1 MAFGYLVLALV
12 LAATLNARAGWV
24 RLAGTLLAALGLF
37 MMVYSIILADLDGT
51 FAAVPASAPLI
62 ERITPAILNGQAV
75 IAGAAIVFLL
85 WSARMQLRRPVA
97 DTVPLHNTPQRFG
110 AGSRAFHWVMAV
122 MMLCLVPIGLFM
134 AVLPESAPERGDFV
148 SAHQSLGLTIALL
161 AAGRIIWLIRSPAPE
176 PLAPQG
182 SGTHRLARAV
192 HLALYAA
199 LLAFPVTG
207 YLLHQGGSADFY
219 GLAVPTP
226 EWAATAQLAQ
236 VLHAWVLPALFYAT
250 LALHLAAVAKRHFA
264 DRDKGAVRRMLR

>member
-51 FAAVPASAPLI
+51 FAAVPAAAPLI
-62 ERITPAILNGQAV
+62 QRITPVILNGQAV

-85 WSARMQLRRPVA
+85 WSAVMQLRRPVA
-97 DTVPLHNTPQRFG
+97 ERVPLHNTRALYG

-134 AVLPESAPERGDFV
+134 AVLPETAPERSDFV

-161 AAGRIIWLIRSPAPE
+161 AAGRIIWLMRSPPPD
-176 PLAPQG
+176 PLSPAG
-182 SGTHRLARAV
+182 SRDHRLARAV
-192 HLALYAA
+192 HLGLYAA
-199 LLAFPVTG
+199 LLAFPLSG
-207 YLLHQGGSADFY
+207 YLLRQGGSADFY
-219 GLAVPTP
+219 GWAVPTP
-226 EWAATAQLAQ
+226 TWPAAAELAL
-236 VLHAWVLPALFYAT
+236 VVHAWVLPALFYAT